1 MIDKYFFDTDCLCAF
16 LWVKNENLLI
26 KLYGGKIILPGQ
38 VYSELS
44 HPRTPHL
51 KTLTD
56 TLKNN
61 GDILI
66 ENIEMDTEEYKIYCK
81 LTRNP
86 DKGFK
91 VIGKGEAAAIAL
103 VKIRGGVLAS
113 NNMRDIQQ
121 YVEEYGLD
129 HITTGDILIE
139 ALNKQYISE
148 DEGNKI
154 WAKMLLKNRKLPTNT
169 FTDFLEKKKNSLK

>member
-1 MIDKYFFDTDCLCAF
+1 MTDKYFFDTDCLSAF

-26 KLYGGKIILPGQ
+26 KLYGGRIILPEQ

-44 HPRTPHL
+44 HPRIPHL
-51 KTLTD
+51 KMMTD
-56 TLKNN
+56 NLKNN
-61 GDILI
+61 GDISI
-66 ENIEMDTEEYKIYCK
+66 ENIEFDTEEYRIYYK

-103 VKIRGGVLAS
+103 AKTKGGILAS

-121 YVEEYGLD
+121 YVEEYGLE
-129 HITTGDILIE
+129 HITTGDILVE
-139 ALNKQYISE
+139 ALDKKYITE

-154 WAKMLLKNRKLPTNT
+154 WANMIAKNRKLPNNT
-169 FTDFLEKKKNSLK
+169 FTEFLNGKRG

>member
-1 MIDKYFFDTDCLCAF
+1 MTDKYFFDTDCLSAF

-26 KLYGGKIILPGQ
+26 KLYGGKIILPEQ

-44 HPRTPHL
+44 HPRIPHL
-51 KTLTD
+51 KMMTD
-56 TLKNN
+56 NLKNN
-61 GDILI
+61 GDISI
-66 ENIEMDTEEYKIYCK
+66 ENIEFDTEEYRIYYK

-103 VKIRGGVLAS
+103 AKTKGGILAS

-121 YVEEYGLD
+121 YVEEYGLE
-129 HITTGDILIE
+129 HITTGDILVE
-139 ALNKQYISE
+139 ALDKKYITE

-154 WAKMLLKNRKLPTNT
+154 WANMIAKNRKLPNNT
-169 FTDFLEKKKNSLK
+169 FTEFLNGKRG